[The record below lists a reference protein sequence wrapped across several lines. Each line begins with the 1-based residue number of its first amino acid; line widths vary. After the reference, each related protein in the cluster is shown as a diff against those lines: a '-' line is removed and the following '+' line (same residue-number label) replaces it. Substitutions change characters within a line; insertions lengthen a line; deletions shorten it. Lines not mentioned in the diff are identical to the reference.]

1 MDLDAGNYNLDE
13 LVNAL
18 LLPVKNMYRIDE
30 LKKATM
36 EKLET
41 IRVAQGAEPEYK
53 NALGNFFVRACVRI
67 ANAYGLEVPPDILD
81 EFNTARVGL
90 LPRMRDTGVFQ
101 QSNHMVTQHQ
111 EKRPINVHETQV
123 KEGLVN
129 PLQRTLVRKILNL
142 NTRFRNNYAKTLS
155 TDFIFSLPSP
165 LKNVVSLKLESIE
178 FPNTIYPFS
187 SNLGSNSFTIKR
199 GDVWTKVQVPNG
211 YYDATSLVE
220 YINAAFAAG
229 PLVGIFTK
237 YNPNTGKFIFLADPG
252 IEFELDFSF
261 GNDPDG
267 ALSRFSGGKCK
278 TGYLAGQR
286 GSVKEQV
293 TMGWMLGYRKEHYTY
308 AKDYQQTATAE
319 HEVGYNPEGTFD
331 SYGTRYFLISVND
344 YNNSHG
350 STIISPFTEDG
361 LADSNII
368 SKVPYGECIFQ
379 TTKDRCCLTEKRTY
393 FGPVNLSRLQIRIY
407 DEFGRIVDMN
417 NMDYSMSFQL
427 ELLYDL

>member
-1 MDLDAGNYNLDE
+1 MDLDAGNYNLEE

-41 IRVAQGAEPEYK
+41 IRAAQGTEPEYK
-53 NALGNFFVRACVRI
+53 NALGNFFVRACIRI
-67 ANAYGLEVPPDILD
+67 ANAYGLEVPTDILD

-123 KEGLVN
+123 KQGMVN
-129 PLQRTLVRKILNL
+129 PLQRTLVRKILNI
-142 NTRFRNNYAKTLS
+142 NTRFRNNYARTLS
-155 TDFIFSLPSP
+155 TDFIFTLPSP
-165 LKNVVSLKLESIE
+165 LKNIVSIKLESIE

-187 SNLGSNSFTIKR
+187 SNLGSNSFMIKKD
-199 GDVWTKVQVPNG
+199 GLWTKVSVPNG
-211 YYDATSLVE
+211 YYDAVSLVE

-229 PLVGIFTK
+229 SLAGISTK
-237 YNPNTGKFIFLADPG
+237 YNPNTGKFIFLSTTG
-252 IEFELDFSF
+252 IEFDLDFGF
-261 GNDPDG
+261 GHDPSG
-267 ALSRFSGGKCK
+267 ALSRFSSGHCK
-278 TGYLAGQR
+278 TGNLAGMR
-286 GSVKEQV
+286 KDVKEQV
-293 TMGWMLGYRKEHYTY
+293 TMGWMLGYRKSLYLY
-308 AKDYQQTATAE
+308 ANDYQHDETVE
-319 HEVGYNPEGTFD
+319 HESGYNPEGTFD
-331 SYGTRYFLISVND
+331 SYGTRYFLVSVND

-361 LADSNII
+361 LADSNVI
-368 SKVPYGECIFQ
+368 SKIPYGACIFQ

-393 FGPVNLSRLQIRIY
+393 FGPVNLSRLQIKIY

-427 ELLYDL
+427 EMLYDL